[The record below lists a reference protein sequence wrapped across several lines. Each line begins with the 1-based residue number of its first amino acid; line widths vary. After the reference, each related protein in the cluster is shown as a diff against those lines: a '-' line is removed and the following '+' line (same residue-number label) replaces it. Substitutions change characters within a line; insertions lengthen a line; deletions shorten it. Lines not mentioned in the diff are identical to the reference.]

1 MNKQQTEQEVI
12 RLADAWIAAELRGDT
27 AFIEKTLTDDF
38 VGIGPLGFLL
48 NKQQWLER
56 HQSGELKYETLDQ
69 GEVQVRTY
77 NSGVAILIGRQVQ
90 TSTFQGHGVL
100 AQLRT
105 TLVFVQQQETWQL
118 ASLHYCSIGQPPTFT
133 PSPQS

>member
-1 MNKQQTEQEVI
+1 MNRQQMEQEII
-12 RLADAWIAAELRGDT
+12 RLADTWTAAELRGDIT
-27 AFIEKTLTDDF
+27 FIEKTLTDDF

-56 HQSGELKYETLDQ
+56 HRSGELKYETLDLDDA
-69 GEVQVRTY
+69 QVHMYSR
-77 NSGVAILIGRQVQ
+77 VAILTGSYVQ
-90 TSTFQGHGVL
+90 TSIARGHGVK

-133 PSPQS
+133 QSPQP

>member
-1 MNKQQTEQEVI
+1 MNKQQMEQEII
-12 RLADAWIAAELRGDT
+12 RLADTWTAAELRGDT
-27 AFIEKTLTDDF
+27 TFIDKTLTDDF

-56 HQSGELKYETLDQ
+56 HRSGDMKYKTLDLD
-69 GEVQVRTY
+69 EVQVRMY
-77 NSGVAILIGRQVQ
+77 SGVAILTGRQAQ
-90 TSTFQGHGVL
+90 NSTFQGHGIQ

-133 PSPQS
+133 QSPQS

>member
-1 MNKQQTEQEVI
+1 MNRQQTEQEI
-12 RLADAWIAAELRGDT
+12 IGLAVTWTAAELRGDT

-48 NKQQWLER
+48 HKQQWLGR
-56 HQSGELKYETLDQ
+56 HQSGELKYETLDLD
-69 GEVQVRTY
+69 EVQVHLY
-77 NSGVAILIGRQVQ
+77 SGVAILTGRHVQ
-90 TSTFQGHGVL
+90 NSLVRGQNVK

-105 TLVFVQQQETWQL
+105 TLVFVQQQEAWQL